1 MVNTRPSMPS
11 TDRLKTFRTIAILA
25 ALCAYG
31 VAVLGSW
38 VRINGAGMTCPDWP
52 LCNGALI
59 PSLQGGVILEW
70 LHRLLVL
77 VLSILIIAIAV
88 FGWRVRRIVAG
99 VQPMLVLL
107 GAAFVLQVG
116 LGGVTI
122 FQANSPPSVTMHWG
136 AAMLLLAAFT
146 ALAVLGIMAP
156 QPGQDSAS
164 EYALAPLAFALV
176 MALAT
181 MLLGAYVSSSG
192 AGLACHD
199 VPLCGG
205 SAFGSTSAQVLQMFH
220 RIAAFAVLIAAIYA
234 FMAVG
239 VTQVLVRRF
248 TGIAL
253 ALVVLQIVLGLANVI
268 WSLPTALRE
277 AHAANAA
284 LVFIVYIIALTLSR
298 VEAATTEAY
307 ASGRISRAARA
318 L

>member
-1 MVNTRPSMPS
+1 MPS
-11 TDRLKTFRTIAILA
+11 TDRVKTFRTIAIFA

-52 LCNGALI
+52 LCDGALI

-77 VLSILIIAIAV
+77 VLSFLIITIAIV
-88 FGWRVRRIVAG
+88 GWRVRSEIAG
-99 VQPMLVLL
+99 MKPMLAFL
-107 GAAFVLQVG
+107 GGAFVLQVG

-146 ALAVLGIMAP
+146 ALAVLGMMAP
-156 QPGQDSAS
+156 QPGEDSAS
-164 EYALAPLAFALV
+164 EYALAPLGLALLG
-176 MALAT
+176 ALIT

-192 AGLACHD
+192 AGLACRD

-205 SAFGSTSAQVLQMFH
+205 TAFGANTAQFLQMLH
-220 RIAAFAVLIAAIYA
+220 RSAAFIMLFIAIYA

-248 TGIAL
+248 AGL
-253 ALVVLQIVLGLANVI
+253 ALILVSLQIVLGISNVI
-268 WSLPTALRE
+268 WALPTPLRE

-284 LVFIVYIIALTLSR
+284 LVFIVYIVALTLSR
-298 VEAATTEAY
+298 IEAATTEGY
-307 ASGRISRAARA
+307 ASGRVSRAARA